1 MDFYSFKNHM
11 QKLVV
16 IDFPHHSSVF
26 REYEK
31 CFEDSLVDTSILNIK
46 YKTFHKLWTQ
56 LTPHIKFLNSSS
68 DLCENCETFR
78 LKLFKLKSL
87 NEEDEEI
94 DMQLKFHEHLIV
106 KDDIIIVLERNA

>member
-1 MDFYSFKNHM
+1 MKNFILNYADLHGLPSPM
-11 QKLVV
+11 RLRDNSDPYIYLETQNSY
-16 IDFPHHSSVF
+16 SSVF

-87 NEEDEEI
+87 NED
-94 DMQLKFHEHLIV
+94 
-106 KDDIIIVLERNA
+106 